1 MADWSD
7 IEFSFAQTDYISD
20 LELLRILSQAVA
32 TEVEQARGGSASLSA
47 RLALLVASS
56 GLVANLSAGG
66 WRITG
71 LGDPVNPQDAATRA
85 WVAAQLL
92 GGGSPADIPI
102 TSLNVGTLADGD
114 VAVRSGAGIAGRSL
128 ASMSLDD
135 FGAAGIPDGYVPVS
149 LTQGVVFV
157 PLNAAAVGLGNV
169 DDVADG
175 DKPVSTPQQAA
186 LDGKASLNGAAFTG
200 PVTLAGVLAGYL
212 GVPMVTR
219 ASGYVYTR
227 ADLGWG
233 ARKATTAAHT
243 YTIPADATEAFTDD
257 DDGVIVAGFNA
268 AASGNISLV
277 GASGVT
283 LHLAGTATTGTRTVA
298 PWGEFTAVRVGANR
312 WFVAGPGV
320 T

>member
-7 IEFSFAQTDYISD
+7 IAFSFAQTDYIAD
-20 LELLRILSQAVA
+20 LEQLRIRSQTVA
-32 TEVEQARGGSASLSA
+32 TEVEQAHGGSASLSA

-56 GLVANLSAGG
+56 GLTANLSAGG

-71 LGDPVNPQDAATRA
+71 LGDPVDPQDAATRA
-85 WVAAQLL
+85 WVAAQLV

-114 VAVRSGAGIAGRSL
+114 VAVRSGAGVSGRSL
-128 ASMSLDD
+128 VSISLDEL
-135 FGAAGIPDGYVPVS
+135 GAVGIPDGHVPVS
-149 LTQGVVFV
+149 LTQGVVYV
-157 PLNAAAVGLGNV
+157 PLIAAAVGLGNV
-169 DDVADG
+169 NDVADA
-175 DKPVSTPQQAA
+175 DKPVSTAQQAA
-186 LDGKASLNGAAFTG
+186 LDEKASLSGAAFTG

-212 GVPMVTR
+212 GVPMTTR

-227 ADLGWG
+227 DDLGRG

-243 YTIPADATEAFTDD
+243 FTIPADATEAFTDA
-257 DDGVIVAGFNA
+257 DDGAIVAGFNV

-277 GASGVT
+277 GAAGVT
-283 LHLAGTATTGTRTVA
+283 LHLAGTAMTGTRTVA
-298 PWGEFTAVRVGANR
+298 PWGGFTAIRVGANR